1 LVNDL
6 FGMTYFT
13 VGNITS
19 RGQVV
24 LGYIRKLAEETTQMS
39 FNRGMDTE
47 NVVYLHNGVLLSN

>member
-1 LVNDL
+1 
-6 FGMTYFT
+6 MTYFT